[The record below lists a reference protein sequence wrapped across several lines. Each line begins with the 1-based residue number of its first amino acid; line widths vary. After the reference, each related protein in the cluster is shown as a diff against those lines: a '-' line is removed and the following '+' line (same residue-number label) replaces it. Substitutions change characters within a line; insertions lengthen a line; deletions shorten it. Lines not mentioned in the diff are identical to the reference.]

1 MANERAGE
9 RNARVRILSAAG
21 RLFYERGIRAVGVE
35 AVVETA
41 GVTKMSLY
49 RHFAS
54 KDELAARCLEERIAG
69 FWRWFD
75 GELAAHEGDA
85 AAGILA
91 LFESLARRATSTGFR
106 GCPMTNAAVEF
117 PEPDHPA
124 RRLAEAHKRELHHRL
139 VGLAAMTGATDP
151 ARPRRRPRPPD
162 RGRLRLQPD
171 LRRRRPGRPG
181 AGSGRG
187 ALARA
192 RLRGWPRLRERPT
205 VVRV

>member
-139 VGLAAMTGATDP
+139 VGLAAMAGATDP
-151 ARPRRRPRPPD
+151 AGLADGLVLLIEGAYASSQTFGADGPA
-162 RGRLRLQPD
+162 GRVPAAAAALLRAH
-171 LRRRRPGRPG
+171 GCA
-181 AGSGRG
+181 AGP
-187 ALARA
+187 A
-192 RLRGWPRLRERPT
+192 
-205 VVRV
+205 